1 MTMDPIYQ
9 LFILFCFV
17 AVVLAL
23 EGGYLV
29 WNNSRGE
36 EVQRMKRRL
45 RAISAGEH
53 GADMSALLKQ
63 QTSADQSL
71 LERLLLRLPRVHRLD
86 RVLLQAA
93 YGKTLGHFLVVCAM
107 AAASGLLVSLLLRWP
122 LWVAFSVAVA
132 CGAFPLIRLLAVRRE
147 RLRAFEQQLP
157 DVLDL
162 MARALRAGH
171 AFSGAIDMVGTEASE
186 PIAGEFRTTFDE
198 VNFGISLEDALLNL
212 ATRVPSA
219 DLKYFVIAVLLQRET
234 GGNLAELLGNL
245 SALMRARFKL
255 LGTIRVLSAEGRLS
269 AWVLSLLPFV
279 AAALLNII
287 NPKFMS
293 ILWTDPAG
301 LKLVWSALAM
311 SVLGVFWMWRIVKIR
326 V

>member
-1 MTMDPIYQ
+1 MDSIYQ
-9 LFILFCFV
+9 LFVVFCFV

-23 EGGYLV
+23 EGGFLA
-29 WNNSRGE
+29 WNNSKGDAA
-36 EVQRMKRRL
+36 QRMTSRL
-45 RAISAGEH
+45 RALSAGEH
-53 GADMSALLKQ
+53 GSDMPGLLKQ
-63 QTSADQSL
+63 QRSGDLSS

-93 YGKTLGHFLVVCAM
+93 YSRPLSHFLMVSLM
-107 AAASGLLVSLLLRWP
+107 AAASGLLVSLMLLWP
-122 LWVAFSVAVA
+122 LWLTLLITGA
-132 CGAFPLIRLLAVRRE
+132 CGAFPLIRLLTVRRA
-147 RLRAFEQQLP
+147 RLQSFEQQLP

-171 AFSGAIDMVGTEASE
+171 AFSGAIEMVGTEAND

-198 VNFGISLEDALLNL
+198 VNFGISLQDALLNM
-212 ATRVPSA
+212 ATRVPST

-245 SALMRARFKL
+245 SALIRARFKL

-293 ILWTDPAG
+293 ILWTDPSG
-301 LKLVWSALAM
+301 LQLVWGALAM
-311 SVLGVFWMWRIVKIR
+311 SAVGVVWMWRTVKIR

>member
-1 MTMDPIYQ
+1 MDSIYQ
-9 LFILFCFV
+9 LFVVFCFV

-23 EGGYLV
+23 EGGFLA
-29 WNNSRGE
+29 WNNSKGDAA
-36 EVQRMKRRL
+36 QRMTRRL
-45 RAISAGEH
+45 RALSAGEH
-53 GADMSALLKQ
+53 GSDMPGLLKQ
-63 QTSADQSL
+63 QRSGDLSS

-93 YGKTLGHFLVVCAM
+93 YSRPLSHFLMVSLM
-107 AAASGLLVSLLLRWP
+107 AAASGLLVSLMLLWP
-122 LWVAFSVAVA
+122 LWLTLLITGA
-132 CGAFPLIRLLAVRRE
+132 CGAFPLIRLLTVRRA
-147 RLRAFEQQLP
+147 RLQAFEQQLP

-171 AFSGAIDMVGTEASE
+171 AFSGAIEMVGTEAND

-198 VNFGISLEDALLNL
+198 VNFGISLQDALLNL
-212 ATRVPSA
+212 ATRVPST

-245 SALMRARFKL
+245 SALIRARFKL

-293 ILWTDPAG
+293 ILWTDPSG
-301 LKLVWSALAM
+301 LQLVWGALAM
-311 SVLGVFWMWRIVKIR
+311 SAVGVVWMWRTVKIR

>member
-1 MTMDPIYQ
+1 MDSIYQ
-9 LFILFCFV
+9 LFVVFCFV

-23 EGGYLV
+23 EGGFLA
-29 WNNSRGE
+29 WNNSKGDAA
-36 EVQRMKRRL
+36 QRMTRRL
-45 RAISAGEH
+45 RALSAGEH
-53 GADMSALLKQ
+53 GSDMPGLLKQ
-63 QTSADQSL
+63 QRSGDLSS

-93 YGKTLGHFLVVCAM
+93 YSRPLSHFLMVSLM
-107 AAASGLLVSLLLRWP
+107 AAASGLLVSLMLLWP
-122 LWVAFSVAVA
+122 LWLTLLITGA
-132 CGAFPLIRLLAVRRE
+132 CGAFPLIRLLTVRRA
-147 RLRAFEQQLP
+147 RLQSFEQQLP

-171 AFSGAIDMVGTEASE
+171 AFSGAIEMVGTEAND

-198 VNFGISLEDALLNL
+198 VNFGISLQDALLNL
-212 ATRVPSA
+212 ATRVPST

-245 SALMRARFKL
+245 SALIRARFKL

-293 ILWTDPAG
+293 ILWTDPSG
-301 LKLVWSALAM
+301 LQLVWGALAM
-311 SVLGVFWMWRIVKIR
+311 SAVGVVWMWRTVKIR

>member
-1 MTMDPIYQ
+1 MDSIYQ
-9 LFILFCFV
+9 LFVVFCFV

-23 EGGYLV
+23 EGGFLA
-29 WNNSRGE
+29 WNNSKGDAA
-36 EVQRMKRRL
+36 QRMTRRL
-45 RAISAGEH
+45 RALSAGEH
-53 GADMSALLKQ
+53 GSDMPGLLKQ
-63 QTSADQSL
+63 QRSGDLSS

-93 YGKTLGHFLVVCAM
+93 YSRPLSHFLMVSLM
-107 AAASGLLVSLLLRWP
+107 AAASGLLVSLMLLWP
-122 LWVAFSVAVA
+122 LWLTLLITGA
-132 CGAFPLIRLLAVRRE
+132 CGAFPLIRLLTVRRA
-147 RLRAFEQQLP
+147 RLQSFEQQLP

-171 AFSGAIDMVGTEASE
+171 AFSGAIEMVGTEAND

-198 VNFGISLEDALLNL
+198 VNFGISLQDALLNL
-212 ATRVPSA
+212 ATRVPST

-234 GGNLAELLGNL
+234 GGNLDELLGNL
-245 SALMRARFKL
+245 SALIRARFKL

-293 ILWTDPAG
+293 ILWTDPSG
-301 LKLVWSALAM
+301 LQLVWGALAM
-311 SVLGVFWMWRIVKIR
+311 SAVGVVWMWRTVKIR